1 MSDDEPRDNPFAAA
15 LGYDSAYLRRRVMQI
30 RQWAASRNY
39 SFVED
44 MLEAQPRLRWALP
57 ETRRAPLPE
66 DYETAFGFTR
76 VEAEIAVAFVAGSK
90 LDEIAAARGISINT
104 VRTHF
109 AHLKDK
115 LGKRTQTEVQREL
128 MKV

>member
-1 MSDDEPRDNPFAAA
+1 MSDGKSRNSPYA
-15 LGYDSAYLRRRVMQI
+15 LGYDTAYLRRRIAQI
-30 RQWAASRNY
+30 RQWAAKRND
-39 SFVED
+39 SFVEN
-44 MLEAQPRLRWALP
+44 MLEADPRLQWALP
-57 ETRRAPLPE
+57 ETRHAPLVE

-76 VEAEIAVAFVAGSK
+76 VEAEIAVAFVAGRK

-104 VRTHF
+104 VRSHF

-115 LGKRTQTEVQREL
+115 LGKSTQTEVLREL